1 MNDDGAENAMKAETG
16 GVIVEGWI
24 KWYDP
29 GKGYGFMV
37 PSDGG
42 QDVLLHAS
50 TLRAAGMQT
59 LVEGAAVAVEA
70 ARSERGLQALR
81 IVKLDERVLPPR
93 ERPQHEEGARPS
105 DFAAAAEA
113 EGPLTPARV
122 KWFDKTKGFGFV
134 NLLGH
139 RDDVFVHMETLR
151 RFGMAELVAGEA
163 VLVRT
168 GQGPRGR
175 ITVEVRPWEHACDPQ

>member
-1 MNDDGAENAMKAETG
+1 MNGDGVKSIASGDMG
-16 GVIVEGWI
+16 GLIVEGWV

-37 PSDGG
+37 PNEGG
-42 QDVLLHAS
+42 ADVLLHAS
-50 TLRAAGMQT
+50 TLRAAGAST
-59 LVEGAAVAVEA
+59 LVEGAALVVEA
-70 ARSERGLQALR
+70 ARGDRGLQALR
-81 IVKLDERVLPPR
+81 IVRIGEQIMPPR
-93 ERPQHEEGARPS
+93 ERPPHEDGARPS

-139 RDDVFVHMETLR
+139 REDVFVHMETLR
-151 RFGMAELVAGEA
+151 RFGLAELVAGEA

-175 ITVEVRPWEHACDPQ
+175 ITIEVRPWEHACDPQ

>member
-1 MNDDGAENAMKAETG
+1 MNDDDAKSAMAADLG
-16 GVIVEGWI
+16 GTIVEGWI

-37 PSDGG
+37 PRDGG
-42 QDVLLHAS
+42 PDVLLHAS
-50 TLRAAGMQT
+50 TLRAAGVQT
-59 LVEGAAVAVEA
+59 LVEGEAVSVEA
-70 ARSERGLQALR
+70 AQSERGLQALR
-81 IVKLDERVLPPR
+81 ILKLDERILPPR
-93 ERPQHEEGARPS
+93 ERPPQEEGARPS
-105 DFAAAAEA
+105 DFAASASA
-113 EGPLTPARV
+113 EGPLLPARV
-122 KWFDKTKGFGFV
+122 KWFDKAKGFGFV
-134 NLLGH
+134 NILGH

-151 RFGMAELVAGEA
+151 RFGMPELIAGEA

>member
-1 MNDDGAENAMKAETG
+1 M
-16 GVIVEGWI
+16 IVEGWV

-37 PSDGG
+37 PADGG
-42 QDVLLHAS
+42 PDVLLHAS
-50 TLRAAGMQT
+50 TLRGSGLQT
-59 LVEGAAVAVEA
+59 LVEGAALVVEA
-70 ARSERGLQALR
+70 ARGERGLQALR
-81 IVKLDERVLPPR
+81 IVQIGEQIIPPR
-93 ERPQHEEGARPS
+93 ERAQPESGARPS

-113 EGPLTPARV
+113 DGPLTPARV
-122 KWFDKTKGFGFV
+122 KWFDKAKGFGFV

-175 ITVEVRPWEHACDPQ
+175 ITVEVRPWEHACEPQ